1 LNEQLFKLLSDS
13 FHVFCLGLSSYY
25 GALFIVVSTSIS
37 KLNIKSERSKS
48 MVMAQ
53 TASRRSL
60 LVLLVFALSIAMI
73 AAGSLQAFPDVIPL
87 PNGFQPEG
95 IAVGR
100 GHTFYVG
107 SIPTGAIYRGDL
119 RTGEGELLVPAQSG
133 RAAIGLKYDERT
145 RLLFVAGGPT
155 GYAFIYDG
163 ETGANVSEI
172 QLTTAASFIN
182 DVVITQGAAYFTN
195 SQQPILY
202 RLPLSNHGELPS
214 TPIVEEIPLSGDYVF
229 TPNAFNAN
237 GIAATP
243 NGKTLII
250 VNSVDGVLYNVDP
263 GTGVAT
269 RIDLGGASVPNGDGI
284 LLQGKTVY
292 VVQNRLNQIAV
303 VELNSDLTAGEIVDT
318 ITSSDFRVPT
328 TIARFGNSLYAV
340 NARFG
345 TPPAPDTEYEVVR
358 VSR

>member
-1 LNEQLFKLLSDS
+1 MF
-13 FHVFCLGLSSYY
+13 V
-25 GALFIVVSTSIS
+25 
-37 KLNIKSERSKS
+37 
-48 MVMAQ
+48 AQ
-53 TASRRSL
+53 IASRRSFL
-60 LVLLVFALSIAMI
+60 ILLVFVLAVAMI
-73 AAGSLQAFPDVIPL
+73 AAAPLKAFPDVIPL

-95 IAVGR
+95 IAVGT

-107 SIPTGAIYRGDL
+107 SIPTGAVYRGDL
-119 RTGEGELLVPAQSG
+119 RTGEGDVLVPAQSG

-145 RLLFVAGGPT
+145 GLLFVAGGPT
-155 GYAFIYDG
+155 GYAYVYDG
-163 ETGANVSEI
+163 ETGENVAEI
-172 QLTTAASFIN
+172 QLTTAQSFIN
-182 DVVITQGAAYFTN
+182 DVVITQDAAYFTN

-202 RLPLSNHGELPS
+202 RVPLENNGELPA
-214 TPIVEEIPLSGDYVF
+214 TPTVEEIPLTGDYVF

-243 NGKTLII
+243 NGETLII

-263 GTGVAT
+263 ATGEAT

-284 LLQGKTVY
+284 LLQGKTLY

-303 VELNSDLTAGEIVDT
+303 VELNSDLTEGTIVDT
-318 ITSSDFRVPT
+318 ITDSDFRVPT

-345 TPPAPDTEYEVVR
+345 TPPTPDTEYEVVR

>member
-1 LNEQLFKLLSDS
+1 MFVAK
-13 FHVFCLGLSSYY
+13 
-25 GALFIVVSTSIS
+25 I
-37 KLNIKSERSKS
+37 
-48 MVMAQ
+48 
-53 TASRRSL
+53 ASRRSFL
-60 LVLLVFALSIAMI
+60 ILSVFVLALAMI
-73 AAGSLQAFPDVIPL
+73 AAAPLKAFPEVIPL

-95 IAVGR
+95 IAVGT

-119 RTGEGELLVPAQSG
+119 RTGEGDVLVPAQSG

-145 RLLFVAGGPT
+145 GLLFVAGGPT
-155 GYAFIYDG
+155 GFAYVYDG
-163 ETGANVSEI
+163 ATGENVAEI
-172 QLTTAASFIN
+172 QLTTAQSFIN
-182 DVVITQGAAYFTN
+182 DVVITRDAAYFTN

-202 RLPLSNHGELPS
+202 RVPLENNGDLPA
-214 TPIVEEIPLSGDYVF
+214 TPVVEEIPLTGDYVF

-243 NGKTLII
+243 NGETLII

-263 GTGVAT
+263 ATGEAT
-269 RIDLGGASVPNGDGI
+269 RIDLGGGSVPNGDGI
-284 LLQGKTVY
+284 LLQGNTLY

-303 VELNSDLTAGEIVDT
+303 VELNSDFNQGTIVDT
-318 ITSSDFRVPT
+318 ITDSDFRVPT

-345 TPPAPDTEYEVVR
+345 TPPTPDTEYEVVR